1 MKTFHL
7 ICIALLGMFT
17 TFTTSAQNNNVG
29 IGTTTPDASAKL
41 EVESTTQGFLPP
53 RLSSTQRDAMPIA
66 PATTIATG
74 LVIYCTDCVPNG
86 ILQVYNGTAWTD
98 MCGGTIGNVQQRLD
112 AGETPIFIYNSLVA
126 DGATSV
132 AALDSL
138 YGKTYQGGLIAYLD
152 IVNGT
157 GLIAA
162 ATDQSAGMQWTL
174 TAYHSTL
181 IGAAAQYTTDGHRN
195 TVVIVAQAGVPASLG
210 DNYAAYLCDTLTLG
224 GYTGWYLPSKDEL
237 YLLYKNLH
245 RYGCSAAVPGGTDNT
260 PCATSVGGFA
270 NNYYWSSTEY
280 NNFLA
285 WAQNFFNGYQNLNGK
300 YDTGRV
306 RAVRAF

>member
-17 TFTTSAQNNNVG
+17 TFTVSAQNNVG
-29 IGTTTPDASAKL
+29 IGTTSPDASALL
-41 EVESTTQGFLPP
+41 ELYSTNQGFLPP

-98 MCGGTIGNVQQRLD
+98 MCGGTIGPPLTVQQRLD

-132 AALDSL
+132 DALDSL

-181 IGAAAQYTTDGHRN
+181 IGASAQFTTLGNAN
-195 TVVIVAQAGVPASLG
+195 TVSIVGQAGVPASG
-210 DNYAAYLCDTLTLG
+210 VNYAAYLCDTLTLG
-224 GYTGWYLPSKDEL
+224 GNTDWYLPSKDEL
-237 YLLYKNLH
+237 NYLWENLADSD
-245 RYGCSAAVPGGTDNT
+245 GDDFNSGPTDPNNL
-260 PCATSVGGFA
+260 GGFA
-270 NNYYWSSTEY
+270 NFVYWSSTEY
-280 NNFLA
+280 GNGSAWRQYFLSGL
-285 WAQNFFNGYQNLNGK
+285 QFGNGK
-300 YDTGRV
+300 NGTGSV

>member
-17 TFTTSAQNNNVG
+17 TFTVSAQNNVG
-29 IGTTTPDASAKL
+29 IGTTSPDASALL
-41 EVESTTQGFLPP
+41 ELYSTNQGFLPP

-126 DGATSV
+126 GGALSD

-174 TAYHSTL
+174 PAYHSTL

-195 TVVIVAQAGVPASLG
+195 TVVIVAQAGVPASG
-210 DNYAAYLCDTLTLG
+210 VNYAAYLCDTLTLG
-224 GYTGWYLPSKDEL
+224 GYTDWYLPSKDEL

-270 NNYYWSSTEY
+270 GNYYWSSTELGNGDARDQDFYRGGQGYY
-280 NNFLA
+280 NKFYMA
-285 WAQNFFNGYQNLNGK
+285 Y
-300 YDTGRV
+300 V

>member
-98 MCGGTIGNVQQRLD
+98 MCGGTIGPPLTVQQRLD

-174 TAYHSTL
+174 TAYHSTF
-181 IGAAAQYTTDGHRN
+181 IGASAQFTTLGNAN
-195 TVVIVAQAGVPASLG
+195 TVSIVGQAGVPASG
-210 DNYAAYLCDTLTLG
+210 VNYAAYLCDTLTLG
-224 GYTGWYLPSKDEL
+224 GYTDWYLPSKYEL
-237 YLLYKNLH
+237 NYLWENLADSD
-245 RYGCSAAVPGGTDNT
+245 GDNSNTGPTDPNNL
-260 PCATSVGGFA
+260 GGFA
-270 NNYYWSSTEY
+270 TNYYWSSTEIGSA
-280 NNFLA
+280 NA
-285 WAQNFFNGYQNLNGK
+285 WGQGFNDGYQANYVYKDNT
-300 YDTGRV
+300 YYV

>member
-17 TFTTSAQNNNVG
+17 TFTVSAQNNVG
-29 IGTTTPDASAKL
+29 IGTTSPDASALL
-41 EVESTTQGFLPP
+41 ELYSTNQGFLPP

-98 MCGGTIGNVQQRLD
+98 MCGGTIGPPLTVQQRLD

-126 DGATSV
+126 DGATSS

-138 YGKTYQGGLIAYLD
+138 YGKTYQGGKIAYLD

-157 GLIAA
+157 GLVAA
-162 ATDQSAGMQWTL
+162 PSDQSIGMQWTL
-174 TAYHSTL
+174 PAYQYTL
-181 IGAAAQYTTDGHRN
+181 IGAAAQ
-195 TVVIVAQAGVPASLG
+195 
-210 DNYAAYLCDTLTLG
+210 
-224 GYTGWYLPSKDEL
+224 
-237 YLLYKNLH
+237 
-245 RYGCSAAVPGGTDNT
+245 
-260 PCATSVGGFA
+260 
-270 NNYYWSSTEY
+270 
-280 NNFLA
+280 
-285 WAQNFFNGYQNLNGK
+285 
-300 YDTGRV
+300 
-306 RAVRAF
+306 